1 MADENTV
8 DIPNCRDNLEIN
20 RLDPKDDTIVTTH
33 DQPSGGEALL
43 RKVDLFR
50 LDATRRL
57 DENRRG
63 EMGQFLTP
71 APVAHFMASMFRIQ
85 TRSIHLLDAGAG
97 VGSLSAAFV
106 AEMFKSRKRPK
117 NLQITAYEINPILAE
132 YLRETFDACRVE
144 CERVGIVFTGEIR
157 QEDFIEAGASMLSS
171 DLFSPPKRTR
181 VNYAILN
188 PPYRKINSKSHERK
202 LLQSIG
208 VETSNLYTGFLAI
221 AVKLLDE
228 GGQLVAITPRS
239 FCNGPYFKPF
249 RRLFLE
255 IMTLRRVHVFDSRRQ
270 AFQDDKVLQENII
283 YHAVKGA
290 KARQEVV
297 ISSNDGPEDKCITVR
312 KMAYDELIHPGDHN
326 FFIRL
331 QTNDLDHHISR
342 RMENFKHQLKEL
354 GISVSTGRVVDF
366 RAREFLRDKPTE
378 NTAPL
383 IYPGHI
389 ENGFVKWP
397 KNGSKKPN
405 ALMITPIT
413 DNLLLPGQTYVL
425 VKRFTAKEERR
436 RVVACIYDPDRIP
449 APKVGFENHLNYYH
463 CNRGGLPPTLAR
475 GLAVFLNSTL
485 VDIYFRQFSGHTQVN
500 ATDLRS
506 LKYPSR
512 EQLEALGSKIG
523 DTFPE
528 QDEIDH
534 LIESE

>member
-1 MADENTV
+1 MTDNSI
-8 DIPNCRDNLEIN
+8 DIPDIHAL
-20 RLDPKDDTIVTTH
+20 KTKSTKIVTPQNLPG
-33 DQPSGGEALL
+33 DGEALL
-43 RKVDLFR
+43 RKVDFFR
-50 LDATRRL
+50 LNATQKL

-71 APVAHFMASMFRIQ
+71 APVARFMASMFRVQ
-85 TRSIHLLDAGAG
+85 DRSIQLLDAGAG

-106 AEMFKSRKRPK
+106 AEICRLKKRPK
-117 NLQITAYEINPILAE
+117 DLKIIAYEINPVME
-132 YLRETFDACRVE
+132 KYLRETFKACRVE
-144 CERVGIVFTGEIR
+144 CERVGIAFTGEIR

-171 DLFSPPKRTR
+171 DLFSQQKRIR
-181 VNYAILN
+181 VNCAILN
-188 PPYRKINSKSHERK
+188 PPYHKINSKSLERK
-202 LLQSIG
+202 LLRNIG
-208 VETSNLYTGFLAI
+208 VETSNLYTAFLAI
-221 AVKLLDE
+221 VVKLLNE

-255 IMTLRRVHVFDSRRQ
+255 LMTLQRVHVFNSRSL
-270 AFQDDKVLQENII
+270 AFQEDKVLQENII
-283 YHAVKGA
+283 FHAIKGC
-290 KARQEVV
+290 KTRQEVV
-297 ISSNDGPEDKCITVR
+297 ISSNDGPEDRCISEHRVL
-312 KMAYDELIHPGDHN
+312 YDELIRPDDHN

-366 RAREFLRDKPTE
+366 RAREFLRDKPTK

-405 ALMITPIT
+405 ALLITPIT

-436 RVVACIYDPDRIP
+436 RVVAGIYDPDRLS
-449 APKVGFENHLNYYH
+449 ASRVGFENHLNYYH
-463 CNRGGLPPTLAR
+463 CNRGGLPTNLAK
-475 GLAVFLNSTL
+475 GLAVYLNSTL
-485 VDIYFRQFSGHTQVN
+485 LDTYFRQFSGHTQVN

-512 EQLEALGSKIG
+512 EQLKTLGSKIR
-523 DTFPE
+523 DTFPD
-528 QDEIDH
+528 QKEIDH
-534 LIESE
+534 LIESV